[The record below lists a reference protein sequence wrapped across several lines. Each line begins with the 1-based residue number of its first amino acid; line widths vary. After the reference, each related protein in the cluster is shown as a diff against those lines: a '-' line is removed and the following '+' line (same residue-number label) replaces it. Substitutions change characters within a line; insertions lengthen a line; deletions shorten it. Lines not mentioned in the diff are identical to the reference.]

1 MWASIL
7 ILVIYTVNLGFY
19 LAKHGEIEEKEY
31 NFLKELIASIISL
44 YILYCA
50 GAFNSLIG

>member
-7 ILVIYTVNLGFY
+7 ILIMYTVNLGFY
-19 LAKHGEIEEKEY
+19 LAKHGEKEEKKY
-31 NFLKELIASIISL
+31 NFFTQLIASIISL